1 MPTTT
6 TPTDTGC
13 TETDLSATQVFALL
27 ANERRRFALHHI
39 LQTVGAIHV
48 GELADQIARWE
59 GEHTRDR
66 DERVAT
72 SLVHFH
78 LPKLVAAGVVRFD
91 PGEDRVAL
99 LDAAAAL
106 VPHLE
111 LTRPAAVR

>member
-27 ANERRRFALHHI
+27 ANERRRFALHHL
-39 LQTVGAIHV
+39 LQAVGAVHL
-48 GELADQIARWE
+48 GELADQIALWE

-66 DERVAT
+66 YERVAT
-72 SLVHFH
+72 SLVHAH
-78 LPKLVAAGVVRFD
+78 LPKLAAAGVVSYD
-91 PGEDRVAL
+91 PDADLVAL
-99 LDAAAAL
+99 LDAADAL